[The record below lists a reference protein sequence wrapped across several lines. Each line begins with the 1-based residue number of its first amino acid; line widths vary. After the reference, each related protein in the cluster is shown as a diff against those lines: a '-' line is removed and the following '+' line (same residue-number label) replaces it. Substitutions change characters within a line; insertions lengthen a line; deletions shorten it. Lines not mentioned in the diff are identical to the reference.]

1 MTDRELDQA
10 AMKAI
15 KDEARRE
22 ALEECCRWMCEYCED
37 EVPTETLGDGRI
49 VHPWD
54 SPDYLWAR
62 CRAEEIR
69 KHMATEA
76 PK

>member
-22 ALEECCRWMCEYCED
+22 TMAECCRLMCEYCDD

-49 VHPWD
+49 VHPLG
-54 SPDYLWAR
+54 SPVYRWVR
-62 CRAEEIR
+62 CQAEKIR
-69 KHMATEA
+69 KGMATETA
-76 PK
+76 K